1 MTEPPSSALFAAS
14 FLSPQWLLLLLAPL
28 ALLAVYVVIQRRRP
42 EYAVRFTN
50 LDLLDKVAPKRP
62 GWRRH
67 ATAGVFLVALA
78 ALVVATARPTRDVQ
92 VPVERATVVMAID
105 TSLSMEATDV
115 APSRLEAAQE
125 AANRFVD
132 LLPPSINLG
141 LVTFN
146 GTAQIAVAPTTDREA
161 VRRAVDG
168 LELGESTATGEAI
181 FASLDAIETVPTDG
195 TDEPVPAR
203 VVLMSDGSRTVGRSE
218 AAAAEAANEQGVPVS
233 TIAFG
238 TPDGTI
244 EYTDETTPPTIVPVP
259 VDEVSLEAIA
269 DATGGAFF
277 TAASEAELSE
287 VFTDIGSSV
296 GYETEQR
303 EVTPWFVALALVLFV
318 TAAALSLAWFAR
330 LP

>member
-1 MTEPPSSALFAAS
+1 MTAPIPVLAAS

-28 ALLAVYVVIQRRRP
+28 ALLGVYVVLQHRRP

-67 ATAGVFLVALA
+67 VTAGVFLLALA

-115 APSRLEAAQE
+115 APTRLEAAQE

-181 FASLDAIETVPTDG
+181 FASLDAIDTVPDDG

-218 AAAAEAANEQGVPVS
+218 QAAAEAAIEQGVPVS

-259 VDEVSLEAIA
+259 VDELSLENIA
-269 DATGGAFF
+269 DATGGSFH
-277 TAASEAELSE
+277 TAATEAELSQ

-296 GYETEQR
+296 GYQTEER
-303 EVTPWFVALALVLFV
+303 EVTPWFVGAALLLF
-318 TAAALSLAWFAR
+318 TAAAALSLAWFAR

>member
-1 MTEPPSSALFAAS
+1 MSPSTAVFALS
-14 FLSPQWLLLLLAPL
+14 FVDPGWLLLLLAPV
-28 ALLAVYVVIQRRRP
+28 ALLAVYVVLQRRRP

-50 LDLLDKVAPKRP
+50 LELLDKVAPKRP

-67 ATAGVFLVALA
+67 VTAGVFLLALA
-78 ALVVATARPTRDVQ
+78 ALIVAVARPTRDVQ

-146 GTAQIAVAPTTDREA
+146 GTAQVAVAPTTDRDA

-168 LELGESTATGEAI
+168 LELGESTATGDAI
-181 FASLDAIETVPTDG
+181 FASLDAIESLPDDG
-195 TDEPVPAR
+195 AEEPVPAR
-203 VVLMSDGSRTVGRSE
+203 IVLMSDGTRTVGRSE
-218 AAAAEAANEQGVPVS
+218 AEASAAAVDAAVPVS

-259 VDEVSLEAIA
+259 VDEVSLQNLA
-269 DATGGAFF
+269 DATGGSFF
-277 TAASEAELSE
+277 TAASEAELSQ
-287 VFTDIGSSV
+287 VFEDIGSSV
-296 GYETEQR
+296 GYETEPR
-303 EVTPWFVALALVLFV
+303 EITPWFVGAALLFFL
-318 TAAALSLAWFAR
+318 AAASLSLAWFAR

>member
-1 MTEPPSSALFAAS
+1 MNPSTAVFALS
-14 FLSPQWLLLLLAPL
+14 FVDPGWLLLLLAPV
-28 ALLAVYVVIQRRRP
+28 ALLAVYVVLQQRRP

-50 LDLLDKVAPKRP
+50 LELLDKVAPKRP

-67 ATAGVFLVALA
+67 VTAGVFLLALA
-78 ALVVATARPTRDVQ
+78 ALIVAVARPTRDVQ

-125 AANRFVD
+125 AANRFVE

-146 GTAQIAVAPTTDREA
+146 GTAQVAVAPTTDRDV

-168 LELGESTATGEAI
+168 LELGESTATGDAI
-181 FASLDAIETVPTDG
+181 FASLDAIESMPDEG

-203 VVLMSDGSRTVGRSE
+203 IVLMSDGTRTVGRSE
-218 AAAAEAANEQGVPVS
+218 GEASAAAIEADVPVS

-238 TPDGTI
+238 TPNGTI

-259 VDEVSLEAIA
+259 VDEVSLQNIA
-269 DATGGAFF
+269 EATGGSFF
-277 TAASEAELSE
+277 TAASEAELSQ
-287 VFTDIGSSV
+287 VFEDIGSSV

-303 EVTPWFVALALVLFV
+303 EITPWFVGIALLFFL
-318 TAAALSLAWFAR
+318 AAASLSLAWFAR

>member
-1 MTEPPSSALFAAS
+1 MNPPTAVFALS
-14 FLSPQWLLLLLAPL
+14 FVDPGWLLLLLAPV
-28 ALLAVYVVIQRRRP
+28 ALLAVYVVLQQRRP

-50 LDLLDKVAPKRP
+50 LELLDKVAPKRP

-67 ATAGVFLVALA
+67 VTAGVFLLALA
-78 ALVVATARPTRDVQ
+78 ALIVAVARPTRDVQ

-125 AANRFVD
+125 AANRFVE

-146 GTAQIAVAPTTDREA
+146 GTAQVAVAPTTDRDA

-168 LELGESTATGEAI
+168 LELGESTATGDAI
-181 FASLDAIETVPTDG
+181 FASLDAIESMPDEG

-203 VVLMSDGSRTVGRSE
+203 IVLMSDGTRTVGRSE
-218 AAAAEAANEQGVPVS
+218 GEASAAAIEADVPVS

-238 TPDGTI
+238 TPNGTI

-259 VDEVSLEAIA
+259 VDEVSLQNIA
-269 DATGGAFF
+269 DATGGSFF
-277 TAASEAELSE
+277 TAASEAELSQ
-287 VFTDIGSSV
+287 VFEDIGSSV

-303 EVTPWFVALALVLFV
+303 EITPWFVGIALLFFL
-318 TAAALSLAWFAR
+318 AAASLSLAWFAR

>member
-1 MTEPPSSALFAAS
+1 MNPSTAVFALS
-14 FLSPQWLLLLLAPL
+14 FVDPGWLLLLLAPV
-28 ALLAVYVVIQRRRP
+28 ALLAVYVVLQQRRP

-50 LDLLDKVAPKRP
+50 LELLDKVAPKRP

-67 ATAGVFLVALA
+67 VTAGVFLLALA
-78 ALVVATARPTRDVQ
+78 ALIVAVARPTRDVQ

-125 AANRFVD
+125 AANRFVE

-146 GTAQIAVAPTTDREA
+146 GTAQVAVAPTTDRDA

-168 LELGESTATGEAI
+168 LELGESTATGDAI
-181 FASLDAIETVPTDG
+181 FASLDAIESMPDEG

-203 VVLMSDGSRTVGRSE
+203 IVLMSDGTRTVGRSE
-218 AAAAEAANEQGVPVS
+218 GEASAAAIESDVPVS

-238 TPDGTI
+238 TPNGTI

-259 VDEVSLEAIA
+259 VDEVSLQNIA
-269 DATGGAFF
+269 EATGGSFF
-277 TAASEAELSE
+277 TAASEAELSQ
-287 VFTDIGSSV
+287 VFEDIGSSV

-303 EVTPWFVALALVLFV
+303 EITPWFVGIALLFFL
-318 TAAALSLAWFAR
+318 AAASLSLAWFAR

>member
-1 MTEPPSSALFAAS
+1 MNPSTAVFALS
-14 FLSPQWLLLLLAPL
+14 FVDPGWLLLLLAPV
-28 ALLAVYVVIQRRRP
+28 ALLAVYVVLQQRRP

-50 LDLLDKVAPKRP
+50 LELLDKVAPKRP

-67 ATAGVFLVALA
+67 VTAGVFLLALA
-78 ALVVATARPTRDVQ
+78 ALIVAVARPTRDVQ

-125 AANRFVD
+125 AANRFVE

-146 GTAQIAVAPTTDREA
+146 GTAQVAVAPTTDRDA

-168 LELGESTATGEAI
+168 LELGESTATGDAI
-181 FASLDAIETVPTDG
+181 FASLDAIESMPDEG

-203 VVLMSDGSRTVGRSE
+203 IVLMSDGTRTVGRSE
-218 AAAAEAANEQGVPVS
+218 GEASAAAIEADVPVS

-238 TPDGTI
+238 TPNGTI

-259 VDEVSLEAIA
+259 VDEVSLQNIA
-269 DATGGAFF
+269 DATGGSFF
-277 TAASEAELSE
+277 TAASEAELSQ
-287 VFTDIGSSV
+287 VFEDIGSSV

-303 EVTPWFVALALVLFV
+303 EITPWFVGIALLFFL
-318 TAAALSLAWFAR
+318 AAASLSLAWFAR

>member
-1 MTEPPSSALFAAS
+1 MNPSTAVFALS
-14 FLSPQWLLLLLAPL
+14 FVDPGWLLLLLAPV
-28 ALLAVYVVIQRRRP
+28 ALLAVYLVLQQRRP

-50 LDLLDKVAPKRP
+50 LELLDKVAPKRP

-67 ATAGVFLVALA
+67 VTAGVFLLALA
-78 ALVVATARPTRDVQ
+78 ALIVAVARPTRDVQ

-125 AANRFVD
+125 AANRFVE

-146 GTAQIAVAPTTDREA
+146 GTAQVAVAPTTDRDA

-168 LELGESTATGEAI
+168 LELGESTATGDAI
-181 FASLDAIETVPTDG
+181 FASLDAIESMPDEG

-203 VVLMSDGSRTVGRSE
+203 IVLMSDGTRTVGRSE
-218 AAAAEAANEQGVPVS
+218 GEASAAAIEADVPVS

-238 TPDGTI
+238 TPNGTI

-259 VDEVSLEAIA
+259 VDEVSLQNIA
-269 DATGGAFF
+269 EATGGSFF
-277 TAASEAELSE
+277 TAASEAELSQ
-287 VFTDIGSSV
+287 VFEDIGSSV

-303 EVTPWFVALALVLFV
+303 EITPWFVGIALLFFL
-318 TAAALSLAWFAR
+318 AAASLSLAWFAR

>member
-1 MTEPPSSALFAAS
+1 VNPSTAVFALS
-14 FLSPQWLLLLLAPL
+14 FVDPGWLLLLLAPV
-28 ALLAVYVVIQRRRP
+28 ALLAVYLVLQQRRP

-50 LDLLDKVAPKRP
+50 LELLDKVAPKRP

-67 ATAGVFLVALA
+67 VTAGVFLLALA
-78 ALVVATARPTRDVQ
+78 ALIVAVARPTRDVQ

-125 AANRFVD
+125 AANRFVE

-146 GTAQIAVAPTTDREA
+146 GTAQVAVAPTTDRDA

-168 LELGESTATGEAI
+168 LELGESTATGDAI
-181 FASLDAIETVPTDG
+181 FASLDAIESMPDEG

-203 VVLMSDGSRTVGRSE
+203 IVLMSDGTRTVGRSE
-218 AAAAEAANEQGVPVS
+218 GEASAAAIEADVPVS

-238 TPDGTI
+238 TPNGTI

-259 VDEVSLEAIA
+259 VDEVSLQNIA
-269 DATGGAFF
+269 EATGGSFF
-277 TAASEAELSE
+277 TAASEAELSQ
-287 VFTDIGSSV
+287 VFEDIGSSV

-303 EVTPWFVALALVLFV
+303 EITPWFVGIALLFFL
-318 TAAALSLAWFAR
+318 AAASLSLAWFAR

>member
-1 MTEPPSSALFAAS
+1 MTPAPPAVLLAAS

-28 ALLAVYVVIQRRRP
+28 ALLVVYLVLQRRRP

-67 ATAGVFLVALA
+67 VTAGVFLLALA
-78 ALVVATARPTRDVQ
+78 ALVVATARPTRDVR

-125 AANRFVD
+125 AANRFID

-146 GTAQIAVAPTTDREA
+146 GTAQVAVSPTTDREA

-181 FASLDAIETVPTDG
+181 FASLDAIDAVPDDG
-195 TDEPVPAR
+195 SDEPVPAR

-218 AAAAEAANEQGVPVS
+218 DAAATAATEQDVPVS

-244 EYTDETTPPTIVPVP
+244 EYTDATTPPTIVPVP
-259 VDEVSLEAIA
+259 VDEQSLQGIA
-269 DATGGAFF
+269 EATGGSFH
-277 TAASEAELSE
+277 TAATEAELSQ
-287 VFTDIGSSV
+287 VFEDIGSSV
-296 GYETEQR
+296 GYQTEER
-303 EVTPWFVALALVLFV
+303 EITPWFVALALVLFV
-318 TAAALSLAWFAR
+318 AAAALSLAWFAR

>member
-1 MTEPPSSALFAAS
+1 MTPATVVLAVS
-14 FLSPQWLLLLLAPL
+14 FLDPAWLLLLLAP
-28 ALLAVYVVIQRRRP
+28 AAMLAVYVVLQQRRP
-42 EYAVRFTN
+42 QYAVRFTN
-50 LDLLDKVAPKRP
+50 LELLDKVAPKRP

-67 ATAGVFLVALA
+67 VTAGVFLIALA
-78 ALVVATARPTRDVQ
+78 ALIVAVARPTRDVQ

-125 AANRFVD
+125 AANRFVE

-146 GTAQIAVAPTTDREA
+146 GTAQVAVAPTTDRDA
-161 VRRAVDG
+161 VTRAIDG
-168 LELGESTATGEAI
+168 LELGESTATGDAI
-181 FASLDAIETVPTDG
+181 FASLDAIESVPDDG

-203 VVLMSDGSRTVGRSE
+203 VVLMSDGTRTVGRPE
-218 AAAAEAANEQGVPVS
+218 GDAAAAAVEADVPVS

-238 TPDGTI
+238 TPNGTI

-259 VDEVSLEAIA
+259 VDEVSLQNIA
-269 DATGGAFF
+269 DATGGSAF
-277 TAASEAELSE
+277 TAASEAELSQ
-287 VFTDIGSSV
+287 VFDDIGSSV

-303 EVTPWFVALALVLFV
+303 EITPWFVGAALLLFL
-318 TAAALSLAWFAR
+318 AAASLSLAWFAR

>member
-1 MTEPPSSALFAAS
+1 MTPATVVLAVS
-14 FLSPQWLLLLLAPL
+14 FLDPAWLLLLLAP
-28 ALLAVYVVIQRRRP
+28 AAMLAVYVVLQQRRP
-42 EYAVRFTN
+42 QYAVRFTN
-50 LDLLDKVAPKRP
+50 LELLDKVAPKRP

-67 ATAGVFLVALA
+67 VTAGVFLIALA
-78 ALVVATARPTRDVQ
+78 ALIVAVARPTRDVQ

-125 AANRFVD
+125 AANRFVE

-146 GTAQIAVAPTTDREA
+146 GTAQVAVAPTTDRDA
-161 VRRAVDG
+161 VTRAIDG
-168 LELGESTATGEAI
+168 LELGESTATGDAI
-181 FASLDAIETVPTDG
+181 FASLDAIESVPDDG

-203 VVLMSDGSRTVGRSE
+203 VVLMSDGTRTVGRPE
-218 AAAAEAANEQGVPVS
+218 GDAAAAAVEADVPVS

-238 TPDGTI
+238 TPNGTI

-259 VDEVSLEAIA
+259 VDEVSLQNIA
-269 DATGGAFF
+269 DATGGSAF
-277 TAASEAELSE
+277 TAASEAELSQ
-287 VFTDIGSSV
+287 VFDDIGSSV

-303 EVTPWFVALALVLFV
+303 EITP
-318 TAAALSLAWFAR
+318 
-330 LP
+330 

>member
-1 MTEPPSSALFAAS
+1 MSPSTAVFALS
-14 FLSPQWLLLLLAPL
+14 FVDPGWLLLLLAPV
-28 ALLAVYVVIQRRRP
+28 ALLAVYVVLQQRRP

-50 LDLLDKVAPKRP
+50 LELLDKVAPKRP

-67 ATAGVFLVALA
+67 VTAGVFLLALA
-78 ALVVATARPTRDVQ
+78 ALIVAVARPTRDVQ

-125 AANRFVD
+125 AANRFVE

-146 GTAQIAVAPTTDREA
+146 GTAQVAVAPTTDRDA

-168 LELGESTATGEAI
+168 LELGESTATGDAI
-181 FASLDAIETVPTDG
+181 FASLDAIESMPDEG

-203 VVLMSDGSRTVGRSE
+203 IVLMSDGTRTVGRSE
-218 AAAAEAANEQGVPVS
+218 GEASAAAIESDVPVS

-238 TPDGTI
+238 TPNGTI

-259 VDEVSLEAIA
+259 VDEVSLQNIA
-269 DATGGAFF
+269 EATGGSFF
-277 TAASEAELSE
+277 TAASEAELSQ
-287 VFTDIGSSV
+287 VFEDIGSSV

-303 EVTPWFVALALVLFV
+303 EITPWFVGIALLFFL
-318 TAAALSLAWFAR
+318 AAASLSLAWFAR

>member
-1 MTEPPSSALFAAS
+1 MTAPIPVLAAS

-28 ALLAVYVVIQRRRP
+28 ALLGVYVVLQHRRP

-67 ATAGVFLVALA
+67 VTAGVFLLALA

-115 APSRLEAAQE
+115 APTRLEAAQE

-181 FASLDAIETVPTDG
+181 FASLDAIDTVPDDG

-218 AAAAEAANEQGVPVS
+218 QAAAEAAIEQDVPVS

-259 VDEVSLEAIA
+259 VDELSLENIA
-269 DATGGAFF
+269 DATGGSFH
-277 TAASEAELSE
+277 TAATEAELSQ

-296 GYETEQR
+296 GYQTEER
-303 EVTPWFVALALVLFV
+303 EVTPWFVGAALLLF
-318 TAAALSLAWFAR
+318 TAAAALSLAWFAR

>member
-1 MTEPPSSALFAAS
+1 MNPPTAVFALS
-14 FLSPQWLLLLLAPL
+14 FVDPGWLLLLLAPV
-28 ALLAVYVVIQRRRP
+28 ALLAVYVVLQQRRP

-50 LDLLDKVAPKRP
+50 LELLDKVAPKRP

-67 ATAGVFLVALA
+67 VTAGVFLLALA
-78 ALVVATARPTRDVQ
+78 ALIVAVARPTRDVQ

-125 AANRFVD
+125 AANRFVE

-146 GTAQIAVAPTTDREA
+146 GTAQVAVAPTTDRDA

-168 LELGESTATGEAI
+168 LELGESTATGDAI
-181 FASLDAIETVPTDG
+181 FASLDAIESMPDEG

-203 VVLMSDGSRTVGRSE
+203 IVLMSDGTRTVGRSE
-218 AAAAEAANEQGVPVS
+218 GEASAAAIEADVPVS

-238 TPDGTI
+238 TPNGTI

-259 VDEVSLEAIA
+259 VDEVSLQNIA
-269 DATGGAFF
+269 EATGGSFF
-277 TAASEAELSE
+277 TAASEAELSQ
-287 VFTDIGSSV
+287 VFEDIGSSV

-303 EVTPWFVALALVLFV
+303 EITPWFVGIALLFFL
-318 TAAALSLAWFAR
+318 AAASLSLAWFAR

>member
-1 MTEPPSSALFAAS
+1 MTAPNPVLAAS

-28 ALLAVYVVIQRRRP
+28 ALLGVYVVLQRRRP

-67 ATAGVFLVALA
+67 VTAGVFLVALA
-78 ALVVATARPTRDVQ
+78 ALIVATARPTRDVR

-105 TSLSMEATDV
+105 TSLSMNATDV
-115 APSRLEAAQE
+115 APTRLEAAQE

-181 FASLDAIETVPTDG
+181 FASLDAIDTVPDDG

-218 AAAAEAANEQGVPVS
+218 QAAAEAAIEQDVPVS

-259 VDEVSLEAIA
+259 VDELSLENIA
-269 DATGGAFF
+269 DATGGSFH
-277 TAASEAELSE
+277 TAATEAELSE

-296 GYETEQR
+296 GYLTEER
-303 EVTPWFVALALVLFV
+303 EVTPWFVGGALVLF
-318 TAAALSLAWFAR
+318 TAAAALSLAWFAR

>member
-1 MTEPPSSALFAAS
+1 MNPPTAVFALS
-14 FLSPQWLLLLLAPL
+14 FVDPGWLLLLLAPV
-28 ALLAVYVVIQRRRP
+28 ALLAVYVVLQQRRP

-50 LDLLDKVAPKRP
+50 LELLDKVAPKRP

-67 ATAGVFLVALA
+67 VTAGVFLFALA
-78 ALVVATARPTRDVQ
+78 ALIVAVARPTRDVQ
-92 VPVERATVVMAID
+92 VPGERATVVMAID

-125 AANRFVD
+125 AANRFVE

-146 GTAQIAVAPTTDREA
+146 GTAQVAVAPTTDRDV

-168 LELGESTATGEAI
+168 LELGESTATGDAI
-181 FASLDAIETVPTDG
+181 FASLDAIESMPDEG

-203 VVLMSDGSRTVGRSE
+203 IVLMSDGTRTVGRSE
-218 AAAAEAANEQGVPVS
+218 GEASAAAIEADVPVS

-238 TPDGTI
+238 TPNGTI

-259 VDEVSLEAIA
+259 VDEVSLQNIA
-269 DATGGAFF
+269 DATGGSFF
-277 TAASEAELSE
+277 TAASEAELSQ
-287 VFTDIGSSV
+287 VFEDIGSSV

-303 EVTPWFVALALVLFV
+303 EITPWFVGIALLFFL
-318 TAAALSLAWFAR
+318 AAASLSLAWFAR

>member
-1 MTEPPSSALFAAS
+1 MTAPIPVLAAS

-28 ALLAVYVVIQRRRP
+28 ALLGVYVVLQHRRP

-67 ATAGVFLVALA
+67 VTAGVFLLALA

-115 APSRLEAAQE
+115 APTRLEAAQE

-161 VRRAVDG
+161 ARRAVDG

-181 FASLDAIETVPTDG
+181 FASLDAIDTVPDDG

-218 AAAAEAANEQGVPVS
+218 QAAAEAAIEQDVPVS

-259 VDEVSLEAIA
+259 VDELSLQNIA
-269 DATGGAFF
+269 DATGGSFF
-277 TAASEAELSE
+277 TAASEAELSQ
-287 VFTDIGSSV
+287 VFEDIGSSV

-303 EVTPWFVALALVLFV
+303 EITPWFVGIALLFFL
-318 TAAALSLAWFAR
+318 AAASLSLAWFAR